1 MMPVLYRLGQRF
13 PRVLEL
19 VVIDDAPL
27 REFTSKI
34 LAAAGTEP
42 EEANW
47 VADCLVL
54 SNLKGVDSH
63 GVQQIPGYVKAIEDG
78 VLKPGSQPT
87 LIRERAATTFYDGN
101 WGYGYSVAREVMEK
115 TIEKAREAGSAF
127 SGIRKIHHI
136 GRVGKW
142 AEMALDHDMI
152 GIASQPGGVYIAPWG
167 GIERKLP
174 IAPIAFAVP
183 CGKHKPIVVDMSLG
197 PIAGG
202 RTGILAVRGQKVPLG
217 WYIDDEGKPHDD
229 PALFRDGKGAQMPL
243 GQEGLGYKGMA
254 LSMMINLLA
263 GPLLGHVVTK
273 DKAFN
278 RCGVFLGAI
287 DIEAFTPLEI
297 FKEGV
302 DALIDDMKSSRLAPG
317 FDEIM
322 VPGEPE
328 WRELEKRSREGLYLD
343 DEIYGKI
350 LETAERLGV
359 DSLKYQGQPGKFDI
373 GHPSYTLK
381 DKYR

>member
-1 MMPVLYRLGQRF
+1 M
-13 PRVLEL
+13 
-19 VVIDDAPL
+19 VVIDGASL
-27 REFTSKI
+27 REFASKI
-34 LAAAGTEP
+34 LEAAGTER
-42 EEANW
+42 EEAEW

-63 GVQQIPGYVKAIEDG
+63 GVQQIPGYVKAVEDG
-78 VLKPGSQPT
+78 VLKPGAHPT
-87 LIRERAATTFYDGN
+87 LIKERAATSFYDGN
-101 WGYGYSVAREVMEK
+101 WGYGYSIARDVMNE
-115 TIEKAREAGSAF
+115 TLEKARKAGSAF
-127 SGIRKIHHI
+127 SGIRNIHHI

-142 AEMALDHDMI
+142 AEMALDEEMI

-167 GIERKLP
+167 GLDRKLP

-183 CGKHKPIVVDMSLG
+183 CGKYKPIVVDMSLG

-202 RTGILAVRGQKVPLG
+202 RTAILAVRGQKVPLG
-217 WYIDDEGKPHDD
+217 WYIDDNGKTHND
-229 PALFRDGKGAQMPL
+229 PSIFRDGKGAQLPL

-287 DIEAFTPLEI
+287 DVEAFTPI
-297 FKEGV
+297 KTFKEGV

-328 WRELEKRSREGLYLD
+328 WRELEKRSKEGLFLD
-343 DEIYGKI
+343 DKIFSRI
-350 LETAERLGV
+350 LETARRLGV
-359 DSLKYQGQPGKFDI
+359 ETSNYLGKPGKLDI

-381 DKYR
+381 DKYI